1 MDQIIIIGSSAAG
14 LSAAIYCARRGIMP
28 RVVGFDAG
36 GEMLLSGEIG
46 NYPGA
51 GLTDGW
57 KLTEQFVNQARTYG
71 IIPEIGIKV
80 RAIGVFDNGFI
91 VRAEQDNQSLEYQAK
106 TVIIATGGHPRE
118 LNVPGEKEF
127 RGKGVSYCT
136 VCDGPVFKGKT
147 TATIG
152 GGDSANESG
161 IMLSDIA
168 DRVYVITKN
177 QDMKGDV
184 SLIKRLKNCQRVT
197 MIYNALTTKII
208 GGKFVEA
215 VEYKD
220 QTTGELRQIKTDGVF
235 IHIGLIP
242 NSDFCPPELKR
253 NARGEII
260 VDKIMATSMPGVFAA
275 GDVTD
280 TPYKQIGVAV
290 GQGIAAALSCFDY
303 LNKH

>member
-215 VEYKD
+215 V
-220 QTTGELRQIKTDGVF
+220 
-235 IHIGLIP
+235 
-242 NSDFCPPELKR
+242 
-253 NARGEII
+253 
-260 VDKIMATSMPGVFAA
+260 
-275 GDVTD
+275 
-280 TPYKQIGVAV
+280 
-290 GQGIAAALSCFDY
+290 
-303 LNKH
+303 